1 MAEPDRGS
9 PEWWRDRLF
18 AALVAR
24 AKQTEV
30 LERYYAG
37 LHPLPAP
44 PSKMQAYKEAV
55 DAFSSLSKMGVTNY
69 VKLVADAPAE
79 RLRVTGFKFGDPK
92 NRQDDSAAW
101 QIWQRNHLD
110 ADSGT
115 LQHKAIVT
123 GQAYAMTWPDED
135 GLSVITPEH
144 PSQVIVAYEP
154 GSYRKRAAGFKAWV
168 DDDVQQLRAMLIVRE
183 RGEVYKWTADMPT
196 KTTSSTPKWQKWQPA
211 SDESWPIANPVDDD
225 VSIVE
230 FRANPDLRPTPFG
243 GGTGEFA
250 HVLAIQDRMNK
261 TVFDRL
267 VTAEFQAFRQRW
279 AVGWTPDN
287 PADVIKAS
295 MSRLL
300 SFEDENVKV
309 GEFEQADFTM
319 FIKAVESDVQA
330 MAAITRTPS
339 FYTLGSIANISADAL
354 TALQSG
360 LIAKTEAHRDNFGE
374 SWEEVL
380 RLALAIEGD
389 PRSADQSSMVVWRDI
404 EHRTWA
410 ERADAVLKISGLG
423 IPREALWAMLPNVTP
438 QDIEAWKVQTASE
451 ALLSPEPAPRG
462 AA

>member
-1 MAEPDRGS
+1 MAESDRGT

-18 AALVAR
+18 DALIAR
-24 AKQTEV
+24 AKQTDI

-37 LHPLPAP
+37 LHPLPEP
-44 PSKMQAYKEAV
+44 PQKMAAYKEAI
-55 DAFSSLSKMGVTNY
+55 DAFSSLSKMGITNY

-79 RLRVTGFKFGDPK
+79 RLRVTGFQFGKPE
-92 NRQDDSAAW
+92 NRQSDAKAW
-101 QIWQRNHLD
+101 EIWQRNHLD

-115 LQHKAIVT
+115 VQHKAIVT
-123 GQAYAMTWPDED
+123 GQSYAMTAKSDD
-135 GLSVITPEH
+135 DLAVITPEH
-144 PSQVIVAYEP
+144 PSQVIVAYQP
-154 GSYRKRAAGFKAWV
+154 GSYRERSAGFKAWI
-168 DDDVQQLRAMLIVRE
+168 DDDVKQLRAMLILRDESAVW
-183 RGEVYKWTADMPT
+183 KWTADIPSS
-196 KTTSSTPKWQKWQPA
+196 TTSDHPNWQQWQPDT
-211 SDESWPIANPVDDD
+211 DESWPIANWVDDD
-225 VSIVE
+225 VPIVE
-230 FRANPDLRPTPFG
+230 FRANPDLRPAPFG

-250 HVLAIQDRMNK
+250 NVLAIQDRVNK

-287 PADVIKAS
+287 PGDVIKAS

-309 GEFEQADFTM
+309 GEFGQADFTM

-330 MAAITRTPS
+330 MAAITRTPA

-380 RLALAIEGD
+380 RLSLEIEGD
-389 PRSADQSSMVVWRDI
+389 PRAADQSSMVLWRDI

-410 ERADAVLKISGLG
+410 ERADAVLKISTLG

-438 QDIEAWKVQTASE
+438 QDIEAWKFQTAE
-451 ALLSPEPAPRG
+451 QTLLEPDG